1 MLQKWT
7 RSYFLFNLRLT
18 YCIFVFPRKEEVSYE
33 GFYLVLIIYF
43 MLICLSNVQILEL
56 DPSSAQS
63 IDHKPQLLEP
73 GLGTCWVLSRLNL
86 G

>member
-7 RSYFLFNLRLT
+7 RSYFFFNLRLT
-18 YCIFVFPRKEEVSYE
+18 CCNFVFPRKEVNYE

-43 MLICLSNVQILEL
+43 TLICLSNAHILEL

-63 IDHKPQLLEP
+63 NGHKPQLHELGP
-73 GLGTCWVLSRLNL
+73 GASWALSRLNL
-86 G
+86 D